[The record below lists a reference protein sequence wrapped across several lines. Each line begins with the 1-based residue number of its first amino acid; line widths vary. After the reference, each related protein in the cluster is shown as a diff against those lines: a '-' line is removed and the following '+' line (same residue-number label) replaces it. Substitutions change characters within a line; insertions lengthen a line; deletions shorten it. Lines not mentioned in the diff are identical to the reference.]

1 MKNKFFSLVPLN
13 VVIKL
18 SIKSVSG
25 FAVKSGQRKAQVTE
39 TKETNFSMHIRCHV
53 LLYCLFLNACGI
65 CRFLAKCSIK
75 LVVRYILNTLLG
87 LQAGYIY
94 LD

>member
-39 TKETNFSMHIRCHV
+39 TKETNFSMHMKN
-53 LLYCLFLNACGI
+53 LLSL
-65 CRFLAKCSIK
+65 
-75 LVVRYILNTLLG
+75 
-87 LQAGYIY
+87 
-94 LD
+94 

>member
-25 FAVKSGQRKAQVTE
+25 FAVKSGQRKTQVTE
-39 TKETNFSMHIRCHV
+39 TIETNFSMHIRCHV
-53 LLYCLFLNACGI
+53 SLYCLF
-65 CRFLAKCSIK
+65 FLTSSLKKHVFCNLLINN
-75 LVVRYILNTLLG
+75 IL
-87 LQAGYIY
+87 Y
-94 LD
+94 LCVT